1 LDEKEIYWISHYNTC
16 DSSIGYNSLAGGSMR
31 FEYLTEERKNEA
43 IEKICLGNGKGW
55 FDVYDYRDGT
65 LVGTW
70 CNTHEAARIL
80 GVQQQN
86 ISHCLSN
93 RIDSIGNFVFVLK
106 TEDNYENV
114 KDGKVAKGRK
124 NNYNP
129 ILCFDLKGKMI
140 GRYETCGEAA
150 RALNFNR
157 NNAYKVLSGKEYKV
171 KDMVLINERKYSE
184 EVLINKLDLANR
196 AGRYEWFVGFDLR
209 TGERIGRWSSNKQ
222 ASLELNISPSMLR
235 KHLIP
240 SKKEKSV
247 KRIKRYIFILDSENI
262 EKIKKEKVLAIVEC
276 KSTKNKAFVKN
287 NPSIFEM
294 LK

>member
-1 LDEKEIYWISHYNTC
+1 
-16 DSSIGYNSLAGGSMR
+16 
-31 FEYLTEERKNEA
+31 
-43 IEKICLGNGKGW
+43 
-55 FDVYDYRDGT
+55 
-65 LVGTW
+65 
-70 CNTHEAARIL
+70 
-80 GVQQQN
+80 
-86 ISHCLSN
+86 
-93 RIDSIGNFVFVLK
+93 
-106 TEDNYENV
+106 
-114 KDGKVAKGRK
+114 
-124 NNYNP
+124 
-129 ILCFDLKGKMI
+129 MI

-171 KDMVLINERKYSE
+171 KDMVLINEREYSE